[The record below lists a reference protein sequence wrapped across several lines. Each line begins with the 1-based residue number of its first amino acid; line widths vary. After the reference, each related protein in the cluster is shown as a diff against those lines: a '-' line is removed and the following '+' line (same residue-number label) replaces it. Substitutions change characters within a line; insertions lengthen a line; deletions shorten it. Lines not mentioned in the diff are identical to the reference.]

1 MRAAALAVAVT
12 VAAATIGALASQ
24 AVGATGCQPTDI
36 VVTNNLDGAGPP
48 AGSLRAAFATASAA
62 AGPQTICVATT
73 VTGPITLT
81 TAGGGEL
88 TYNAAT
94 TPGLS
99 VNGNGITVHAA
110 PGTDVIDSTAT
121 GPLQLDNLTI
131 TGGDSPNPGGG
142 VTTSGDATLVNTT
155 ITGNTSAGRGG
166 GIVVLGDVTIT
177 NSTITGNTSGFDG
190 GGVCAFGTV
199 HVTGSTI
206 SGNTAGGSGDGGGIC
221 AFGDMTVTNSTV
233 TGNASTGVG
242 GGLDTNGALTLV
254 YATVT
259 QNTDTVGAANLGFQA
274 LASFASVIAHP
285 LGGGANCE
293 TTGTSDGFNFT
304 DDTSC
309 GFPAADTHAGADPL
323 LGALAANGGPTLT
336 QLPQPGS
343 PLVDAIPASSCQAD
357 GAAGITQDQR
367 GVTRP
372 QGPGCDVGAVEVTA
386 SSVLTAA
393 FTG

>member
-1 MRAAALAVAVT
+1 MGATALAVAVALATAT
-12 VAAATIGALASQ
+12 VGALASP
-24 AVGATGCQPTDI
+24 AAAAYGCQPTDI

-48 AGSLRAAFATASAA
+48 AGSLRAAFVTASAA

-94 TPGLS
+94 TPGLT
-99 VNGNGITVHAA
+99 VNGNGVAVHAA
-110 PGTDVIDSTAT
+110 PGTDVLDNTTS
-121 GPLQLDNLTI
+121 GPLQLDDLTI
-131 TGGDSPNPGGG
+131 TGGDSLNPGGG
-142 VTTSGDATLVNTT
+142 VTSSGDTTLVNTT
-155 ITGNTSAGRGG
+155 ITGNTSGGRGG
-166 GIVVLGDVTIT
+166 GIVVFGDVTIT
-177 NSTITGNTSGFDG
+177 NSTITNNTGGFDG

-199 HVTGSTI
+199 HMTGSTI

-233 TGNASTGVG
+233 TGNTSTGVG

-259 QNTDTVGAANLGFQA
+259 QNTDTAGAANLGFQT
-274 LASFASVIAHP
+274 LASFGSVIAHP
-285 LGGGANCE
+285 LGGGTNCE
-293 TTGTSDGFNFT
+293 TTGTSDGFTFT

-309 GFPAADTHAGADPL
+309 GFPAADTHPGADPL

-336 QLPQPGS
+336 ELPLPGS
-343 PLVDAIPASSCQAD
+343 PLVDAIAVSSCQAD
-357 GAAGITQDQR
+357 GAVGVARDQR

-372 QGPGCDVGAVEVTA
+372 QGPGCDIGAVEATA
-386 SSVLTAA
+386 SSALTAA